1 MPADL
6 TAFLLMGAGAVLIFI
21 GYSSLHD
28 DLNHPGKGLAPAL
41 YLLLLSDRFP
51 MAFLAIG
58 IMLLGGFLMYLG
70 WNSLT

>member
-6 TAFLLMGAGAVLIFI
+6 TAFLLMGTGAVLILV

-28 DLNHPGKGLAPAL
+28 ELNRPGRGLALAL
-41 YLLLLSDRFP
+41 YLLWDRIP

-58 IMLLGGFLMYLG
+58 IMLLGGFLLYLG